1 MLTAREARTRYLI
14 VEALRWYPT
23 GLLLPVLALLPLER
37 GLTVAQ
43 LGLAAAVQGAVVLA
57 LELPTGGLSDSLGRR
72 PVLVASVALS
82 LASLA
87 LLFAADSVALFAAA
101 FAVQGGYRALDS
113 GPLQAWYVD
122 ASLATDPG
130 RDVTGGQS
138 AGAAVTGIA
147 IAGGALSG
155 AGLVAVRPFH
165 QVEALATPI
174 LAAGLVQIVALV
186 AVAVLITETRRH
198 RGWRAVMRSVAS
210 VPRVIGGGL
219 RLLRGSRILAALVAV
234 ELFWGFG
241 MVAFEVLMPIRLA
254 EVTDSS
260 SAAAAM
266 MGPAGA
272 GAWAAAAAGAAM
284 AGLAARRFS
293 PASTAAT
300 LRVIQGV
307 TVAAMAVF
315 AGPAGIVAA
324 YLATYAVHGG
334 SNPLHHSLLHQ
345 QVTSEH
351 RTTVLSL
358 NSMVAQPA
366 GAAGLVV
373 LTAVADGTSVRIAI
387 ACGAVVLALAAP
399 LYLPAW
405 RSHRE
410 HARRDVV
417 MPAAEPG

>member
-130 RDVTGGQS
+130 RDVTGGLS

-186 AVAVLITETRRH
+186 AVGVLITEPRRP

-219 RLLRGSRILAALVAV
+219 RLLRGSRILAALVGV

-272 GAWAAAAAGAAM
+272 GAWAAAAAGAAI
-284 AGLAARRFS
+284 AGLAARWFS

-315 AGPAGIVAA
+315 AGPVGIVAA

-373 LTAVADGTSVRIAI
+373 LTALADGTSVRLAI
-387 ACGAVVLALAAP
+387 V
-399 LYLPAW
+399 
-405 RSHRE
+405 
-410 HARRDVV
+410 
-417 MPAAEPG
+417 

>member
-1 MLTAREARTRYLI
+1 
-14 VEALRWYPT
+14 
-23 GLLLPVLALLPLER
+23 
-37 GLTVAQ
+37 
-43 LGLAAAVQGAVVLA
+43 
-57 LELPTGGLSDSLGRR
+57 

-130 RDVTGGQS
+130 RDVTGGLS

-147 IAGGALSG
+147 IAGGALSC

-174 LAAGLVQIVALV
+174 LAAALVQIVALV
-186 AVAVLITETRRH
+186 AIGVLITETRRT
-198 RGWRAVMRSVAS
+198 RGWRAVLRSVAS
-210 VPRVIGGGL
+210 VPRVTGGGL
-219 RLLRGSRILAALVAV
+219 RLLRGSRILAALVGV

-260 SAAAAM
+260 SAAAAL

-284 AGLAARRFS
+284 AGMAVRWFS

-315 AGPAGIVAA
+315 AGPVGIVAA

-373 LTAVADGTSVRIAI
+373 LTAVADGTSVRFAI
-387 ACGAVVLALAAP
+387 VCGAVVLALAAP

-405 RSHRE
+405 RAHRE
-410 HARRDVV
+410 QARRDVV
-417 MPAAEPG
+417 MTAAEPG

>member
-1 MLTAREARTRYLI
+1 MTTVTARQARVRFLI
-14 VEALRWYPT
+14 LEALRWFPT
-23 GLLLPVLALLPLER
+23 GLLLPVFALLPIER

-43 LGLAAAVQGAVVLA
+43 LGLAAAVQGVVVLA

-72 PVLVASVALS
+72 PVLLAAGTFS
-82 LASLA
+82 LASLT
-87 LLFAADSVALFAAA
+87 LLFAADSFALFAAA
-101 FAVQGGYRALDS
+101 FAVQGVYRALDS

-122 ASLATDPG
+122 ASLTAEPDK
-130 RDVTGGQS
+130 DVTAGLS
-138 AGAAVTGIA
+138 AGATVTGFA
-147 IAGGALSG
+147 IAAGALSG
-155 AGLVAVRPFH
+155 AGLVALHPLG
-165 QVEALATPI
+165 QVEPLATPV
-174 LAAGLVQIVALV
+174 LAAGLVQTVALV
-186 AVAVLITETRRH
+186 AVSVLITETRST

-210 VPRVIGGGL
+210 VPRVIGGGV
-219 RLLRGSRILAALVAV
+219 RLLRRSRILAALVGV

-241 MVAFEVLMPIRLA
+241 MVSFEMLTPLRLA
-254 EVTDSS
+254 EVTGSTG
-260 SAAAAM
+260 AAAAL

-272 GAWAAAAAGAAM
+272 GAWAAAAAGAAI

-293 PASTAAT
+293 TALTAAA

-315 AGPAGIVAA
+315 AGPVGIVAA

-358 NSMVAQPA
+358 NSMVGQPA
-366 GAAGLVV
+366 YAAGLVV
-373 LTAVADGTSVRIAI
+373 LTAVADGTSVRLAI
-387 ACGAVVLALAAP
+387 VCGAAVLALAAP

-405 RSHRE
+405 RFHRGQAP
-410 HARRDVV
+410 HDV
-417 MPAAEPG
+417 AAVTG